1 MISEKILPLE
11 NIFNNVYINPKPDI
25 NKLLFENKLFENKTY
40 YIEEIEENLFS
51 RNVHNDNT
59 NKETSD
65 SSALSFTTVTDDFM
79 QDAINEIKEIPN
91 EKFMKLLLCCN
102 QPSSADEEDLDKL
115 IENITLEIS
124 EFESKIQSLRVL
136 TIAHFDV
143 IPVDYKDHL
152 TFVTNIEDF
161 IKTHIG
167 IMPDVEVIRN
177 VNLLLEKFKGTNF

>member
-1 MISEKILPLE
+1 MISEKLLPLE

-51 RNVHNDNT
+51 RNVHNDNI

-65 SSALSFTTVTDDFM
+65 SSALSFTTVTNDFM
-79 QDAINEIKEIPN
+79 QDAIDEIKENPN

-115 IENITLEIS
+115 IENIKLEIS
-124 EFESKIQSLRVL
+124 EFESKIQALRVL

-143 IPVDYKDHL
+143 IPIDYKDHL
-152 TFVTNIEDF
+152 KFVTNIEDF

-167 IMPDVEVIRN
+167 TMSDVKVIEN

>member
-1 MISEKILPLE
+1 MNETITDRYR
-11 NIFNNVYINPKPDI
+11 IFFK
-25 NKLLFENKLFENKTY
+25 
-40 YIEEIEENLFS
+40 
-51 RNVHNDNT
+51 H
-59 NKETSD
+59 
-65 SSALSFTTVTDDFM
+65 LSYF
-79 QDAINEIKEIPN
+79 N
-91 EKFMKLLLCCN
+91 
-102 QPSSADEEDLDKL
+102 KL

-124 EFESKIQSLRVL
+124 EFESKIQALRVL